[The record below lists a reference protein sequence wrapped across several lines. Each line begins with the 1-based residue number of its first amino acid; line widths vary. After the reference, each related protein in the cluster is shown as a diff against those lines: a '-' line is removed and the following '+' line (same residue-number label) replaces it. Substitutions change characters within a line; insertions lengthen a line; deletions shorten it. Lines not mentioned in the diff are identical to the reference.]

1 MRSLAFWDTSALVPL
16 CAGQSATP
24 RVVALYKT
32 YRIVVWWATPV
43 ELASALA
50 RREKTGLLR
59 STDHAKATRFA
70 HHLENEWRVIEPS
83 MHLRQ
88 RAVDLL
94 SKYDLRGADALQ
106 LSAALEWCDDD
117 PNGFTFLTDDQR
129 LRDAALRAGFDAK
142 TV

>member
-16 CAGQSATP
+16 CAGHSATP
-24 RVVALYKT
+24 RVVTLYKT

-50 RREKTGLLR
+50 RRARMGLL
-59 STDHAKATRFA
+59 SSGDWTKARRFA
-70 HHLENEWRVIEPS
+70 SRLHKEWRVIEPS
-83 MHLRQ
+83 VRLRE
-88 RAVDLL
+88 RAIQLV

-106 LSAALEWCDDD
+106 LAAGLEWCDED
-117 PNGFTFLTDDQR
+117 PNGVTFLTADQR
-129 LRDAALRAGFDAK
+129 LRQTASQAGFDAK